1 MLENPTATDVLDA
14 LHAIENPGRVND
26 YLRFFKTGPG
36 EYGEGDQFLG
46 IAVPQT
52 REVAKEFKGLDLAE
66 LNELVRSPFH
76 EARLCALVILTN
88 RYTRSKNPSERAELF
103 ALYLDIARDG
113 FVNNW
118 DLVDVTAPKI
128 GEYLVTSLD
137 EPMSLLTELAA
148 EQSLWLRRLSVL
160 FTFAFLR
167 VGQLQ
172 PTIDII
178 TRHLR
183 DSEDLMHKACG
194 WALREVGNRD
204 TDALRAYL
212 TAHAHEMPRTMLRYA
227 IEKLPETE
235 RRHWLVSSREGG
247 QAK

>member
-46 IAVPQT
+46 IAVPLT

-160 FTFAFLR
+160 FTFAYLR
-167 VGQLQ
+167 AGQLQ
-172 PTIDII
+172 PTIDIVSL
-178 TRHLR
+178 HLR
-183 DSEDLMHKACG
+183 DPEDLMHKACG

-204 TDALRAYL
+204 MDALRAYL
-212 TAHAHEMPRTMLRYA
+212 TAHACEMPRTMLRYA
-227 IEKLPETE
+227 IEKLDEPE
-235 RRHWLVSSREGG
+235 RKNWLVSS
-247 QAK
+247 K

>member
-160 FTFAFLR
+160 FTFAYLR
-167 VGQLQ
+167 AGQLQ
-172 PTIDII
+172 PTIDIVSL
-178 TRHLR
+178 HLR
-183 DSEDLMHKACG
+183 DPEDLMHKACG

-204 TDALRAYL
+204 MDALRAYL
-212 TAHAHEMPRTMLRYA
+212 TAHAREMPRTMLRYA
-227 IEKLPETE
+227 IEKLDEPE
-235 RRHWLVSSREGG
+235 RKNWLVSS
-247 QAK
+247 K

>member
-1 MLENPTATDVLDA
+1 MLENPTADDVLDA
-14 LHAIENPGRVND
+14 LRAIENPGRVND

-52 REVAKEFKGLDLAE
+52 RKVAKEFKGLDLAE

-88 RYTRSKNPSERAELF
+88 RYTRSKNSAERAELF
-103 ALYLDIARDG
+103 AFYLDIARDG

-118 DLVDVTAPKI
+118 DLVDVTAPKV
-128 GEYLVTSLD
+128 GEYLVSSLD

-148 EQSLWLRRLSVL
+148 EESLWLRRLSVL
-160 FTFAFLR
+160 FTFAFIR
-167 VGQLQ
+167 AGQLQ
-172 PTIDII
+172 PTIDIV
-178 TRHLR
+178 TLHLGDR
-183 DSEDLMHKACG
+183 EDLMHKACG

-212 TAHAHEMPRTMLRYA
+212 TAHAREMPRTMLRYA
-227 IEKLPETE
+227 IEKLDEPE
-235 RRHWLVSSREGG
+235 RKSWLINSR
-247 QAK
+247 